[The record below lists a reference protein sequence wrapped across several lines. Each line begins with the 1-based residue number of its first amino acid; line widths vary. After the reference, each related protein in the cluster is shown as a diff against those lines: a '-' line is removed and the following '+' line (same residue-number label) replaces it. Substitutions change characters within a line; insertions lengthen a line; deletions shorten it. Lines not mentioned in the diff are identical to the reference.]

1 MAEGRKTLGFTP
13 LWKKFAAGAL
23 ATVLVVS
30 AVPASALAADASA
43 PAPPGQSNAQGPGN
57 GSTPPEMPG
66 DGQGGPGGQG
76 GSGGG
81 ADTQSFDYSGS
92 YSAAKTADGQEA
104 SVEGETVESSAT
116 DQNAGLAQNGGTLK
130 LSNTTVNKSGDS
142 TNADNCNFYGTNA
155 GLLAVGD
162 GSSVY
167 VDASSLNTSS
177 AGSNAVFATDDGTAY
192 VNDSQISTTSQSG
205 NARGLDA
212 TYGGTIIGN
221 NLSIQTAGQHSAALA
236 TDRGGGYVSVANS
249 SLSTA
254 GSGSPL
260 LYSTGVIEVDRVSGT
275 ASGSQIAGME
285 GRNSIYLSNSSL
297 ESSSNAISGSDPIK
311 NGVIIYQST
320 SGDAEASSGDVAHF
334 QAVDSSLSTS
344 IDSGAMFYLTNTTA
358 NVLLANTTLNFDS
371 SSVDFIDALGN
382 DSNNWGT
389 AGKNG
394 ATATFTLI
402 SEKVAGNIAVDDTSS
417 VDLYLFD
424 GTSYTGATSISSNS
438 AADKTTADAPLTVN
452 VGSDSSWTVTGD
464 STVTN
469 LNVADGGKVVDSD
482 GKTVSVVADGT
493 KVVSGDS
500 AYTVTVT
507 GAYSTTVSRTDDNQI
522 QSASIDRS
530 AFDSYY
536 GTSTSF
542 GSSSTSSAQEAGVSA
557 EGSHNDQAAKDENPV
572 MSFFASLFGFLTGN

>member
-13 LWKKFAAGAL
+13 LWKKLAAGAL

-177 AGSNAVFATDDGTAY
+177 AGSNAVFATDGGTAY

-285 GRNSIYLSNSSL
+285 GHNSIYLSNSSL
-297 ESSSNAISGSDPIK
+297 ESSSNAISDSDPIK

-382 DSNNWGT
+382 DSSNWGT

-417 VDLYLFD
+417 VDLCLFD

-482 GKTVSVVADGT
+482 GKTVSVVVDGT

-507 GAYSTTVSRTDDNQI
+507 GAYSTTVSRADDNQI

>member
-1 MAEGRKTLGFTP
+1 MAEGRKTLGFTS
-13 LWKKFAAGAL
+13 LWKKLAAGAL

-104 SVEGETVESSAT
+104 SVEGETVESSTT

-254 GSGSPL
+254 GLGSPL

-500 AYTVTVT
+500 AYIVTVT

>member
-13 LWKKFAAGAL
+13 LWKKLAAGAL
-23 ATVLVVS
+23 AAVLVVS

-104 SVEGETVESSAT
+104 SVEGETVESSTT

-177 AGSNAVFATDDGTAY
+177 AGSNAVFATDGGTAY
-192 VNDSQISTTSQSG
+192 VNDSQISTTNQSG

-424 GTSYTGATSISSNS
+424 GTSYTGVTSISSNS

-469 LNVADGGKVVDSD
+469 LNVADGGKVVDSG

-557 EGSHNDQAAKDENPV
+557 EDSHNDQAAKDENPV